1 MLTTDRSTC
10 IVFSV
15 DDLPP
20 RGSDH
25 TLPLYIFVGC
35 SRHQVLSIL
44 LYNGSALDNGSA
56 LNICPLATT
65 VALGF
70 GPLDF
75 ESSSQ
80 TVRAY
85 DSTRKKALGMLT
97 LDL

>member
-1 MLTTDRSTC
+1 MVTTDRATC

-15 DDLPP
+15 NDLPP

-35 SRHQVLSIL
+35 SRHRFLSIL
-44 LYNGSALDNGSA
+44 LDNGSA

-85 DSTRKKALGMLT
+85 DSTRKEALGTLT

>member
-1 MLTTDRSTC
+1 MLTFDRATC
-10 IVFSV
+10 IIFSTN
-15 DDLPP
+15 DLLLG
-20 RGSDH
+20 GSDH
-25 TLPLYIFVGC
+25 TLPLYIFAGC
-35 SRHQVLSIL
+35 SRHRGLFIL
-44 LYNGSALDNGSA
+44 LDNRSA
-56 LNICPLATT
+56 LNICPLATA

-85 DSTRKKALGMLT
+85 DSTRKEALGTLT

>member
-1 MLTTDRSTC
+1 MLTANRATC

-15 DDLPP
+15 DDLSL

-35 SRHQVLSIL
+35 FAHRVPSIL
-44 LYNGSALDNGSA
+44 LDNGSA
-56 LNICPLATT
+56 LKVCPLATT
-65 VALGF
+65 VALSF
-70 GPLDF
+70 RPSNFD
-75 ESSSQ
+75 SSSQ

-85 DSTRKKALGMLT
+85 ESTPREVLSTLT

>member
-1 MLTTDRSTC
+1 MLTIDRATC

-25 TLPLYIFVGC
+25 TLPFYIFVGC
-35 SRHQVLSIL
+35 SRHRVLSIL
-44 LYNGSALDNGSA
+44 LDNDSA
-56 LNICPLATT
+56 LNIYPLATT
-65 VALGF
+65 VALSF

-85 DSTRKKALGMLT
+85 DSTRKEALGTLT